1 MAKNTK
7 DIFMEVALDLDNLSH
22 ELSTRLNID
31 EMCTF
36 VQSMADNC
44 EDVELDE
51 ALFLSQL
58 RTMINIVE
66 SCPEDYAA
74 TKWEMLPAMKGL
86 LDK

>member
-1 MAKNTK
+1 MVKNTK

-36 VQSMADNC
+36 VQSMADNY

-58 RTMINIVE
+58 RVMINIVE
-66 SCPEDYAA
+66 GCPEEYSA